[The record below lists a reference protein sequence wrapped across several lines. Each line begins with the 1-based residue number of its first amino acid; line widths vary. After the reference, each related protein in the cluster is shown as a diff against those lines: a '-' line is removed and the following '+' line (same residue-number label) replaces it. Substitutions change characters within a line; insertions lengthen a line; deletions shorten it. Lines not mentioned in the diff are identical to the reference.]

1 MDELQM
7 KRLEHKLSPDS
18 IKSNLQNAAM
28 YLVAYEL
35 LRRAIVDEL
44 KVFYLVDVPGITSAG
59 MEREYEEEVSG
70 RHKKVYEASCLWLA
84 EQGIFDD
91 ADIAELQRIRA
102 HRDQIAHE
110 LPRLMFDPSFDVDLD
125 LLRRMRHYVGAV
137 GRYWGSV
144 NASLGE
150 IPADE
155 IDYDGIVS
163 MGMLL
168 LDYITATVDSSGSE
182 KGVDS

>member
-1 MDELQM
+1 MDELWI
-7 KRLEHKLSPDS
+7 KRVEQKLSPER
-18 IKSNLQNAAM
+18 ITANLQNAAM

-35 LRRAIVDEL
+35 LRRSIVDEL
-44 KVFYLVDVPGITSAG
+44 QAFYLVGMPGITAPG
-59 MEREYEEEVSG
+59 MEREYQEEVSN

-84 EQGIFDD
+84 DQAVFDESD
-91 ADIAELQRIRA
+91 VAELQRIRE

-110 LPRLMFDPSFDVDLD
+110 LPALMMNPAFDVDLR
-125 LLRRMRHYVGAV
+125 LLSRMRHHLGAA

-163 MGMLL
+163 MSMLL
-168 LDYITATVDSSGSE
+168 FDHIASIVEGTEA
-182 KGVDS
+182 